1 MVVDSLRHRSGGP
14 AQRWTSRATSR
25 VLEILPV
32 VLVAAVLYLWLPVAT
47 ASVPLGVGILVMVV
61 AGTMV
66 LVLGLERSAVVML
79 TLGFVAAPMNAV
91 RPVPGLSFASAADL
105 LFLVAILLLAP
116 LLVRRR
122 LEGQAWFV
130 LAAGGVLVASI
141 VVSLTSDD
149 PFVSFNIVA
158 RLVTGAFV
166 LPIVFALWRPGRW
179 LPVVLASGY
188 VLGNCISV
196 AYGVVFGEVSVEGR
210 YPGLSTHANVLG
222 LCAMLGLALLPFLLQ
237 EVPRV
242 WRAAVLVGGLGCA
255 YGVWV
260 SGSRAAFAV
269 AVVVAVLYPVVAR
282 SVPAAI
288 ALFGGGVVGLWV
300 VARALLEG
308 DTGTNTLGRFFGAG
322 SATASDL
329 QREQEAQQAVDEF
342 FADPLLGGGFS
353 VEILDAHNIFVQ
365 VAGAGG
371 LLLLGFYL
379 LVLGAVVH
387 QALSKGPRYYVLL
400 LPVAGY
406 LLIGPLTPLLWD
418 RYIWCVLAL
427 PFLLAPHRRADAESD
442 EDSSTEEMVTS

>member
-1 MVVDSLRHRSGGP
+1 MAIDSLSRRPDVP
-14 AQRWTSRATSR
+14 APRRTSR
-25 VLEILPV
+25 VASRVLGVVPV
-32 VLVAAVLYLWLPVAT
+32 ALVVATLYLWLPLAA
-47 ASVPLGVGILVMVV
+47 ASPPVGIGILVVVV
-61 AGTMV
+61 AATLV

-105 LFLVAILLLAP
+105 LFLVAILLLVP

-130 LAAGGVLVASI
+130 LAAGGVVVASI
-141 VVSLTSDD
+141 VVSLTSVD
-149 PFVSFNIVA
+149 PYVSFNIVG
-158 RLVTGAFV
+158 RLVVGAFV

-179 LPVVLASGY
+179 LPVVLAGGY

-196 AYGVVFGEVSVEGR
+196 AYGVTLGDVSVEGR

-222 LCAMLGLALLPFLLQ
+222 LCAMLGLALVPFLLQ
-237 EVPRV
+237 EVPRL

-288 ALFGGGVVGLWV
+288 ALFGGGVLGLWV
-300 VARALLEG
+300 VARALLDGE
-308 DTGTNTLGRFFGAG
+308 TGTNTLGRFFGAG

-329 QREQEAQQAVDEF
+329 QREQEAQQAIDNF
-342 FADPLLGGGFS
+342 FDDPLLGGGFS
-353 VEILDAHNIFVQ
+353 VEILDAHNIFIQ

-406 LLIGPLTPLLWD
+406 LMIGPLTPLLWD

-442 EDSSTEEMVTS
+442 QESTTEELVTS